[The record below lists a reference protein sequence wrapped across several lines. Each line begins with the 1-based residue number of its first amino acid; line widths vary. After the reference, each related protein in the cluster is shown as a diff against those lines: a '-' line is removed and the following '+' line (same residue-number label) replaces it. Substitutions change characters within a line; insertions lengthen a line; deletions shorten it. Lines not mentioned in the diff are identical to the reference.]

1 MALFLAIFVSLVPN
15 TQKGQILLFT
25 STLLLAL
32 QSDLILMDAKN
43 GVILTQAFLFSKMY
57 GYILNTAKSFFKLF
71 IVNSS

>member
-15 TQKGQILLFT
+15 TQKDQILLFT